1 MIDVVGVCLNDSNSF
16 ELYICDG
23 LNLKKNVTVIVSTEH
38 GLEFGRV
45 VKESHKVSSKLNN
58 KLNKV
63 VRISSRNDYIQYK
76 KNLSDADAAL
86 KLCKELVNKLNINM
100 TIIDCKYTFDRTQLY
115 FRFMSDTR
123 IDFRDLARELAS
135 IYKTRIE
142 LRQIGARD
150 KASEVGGCGQCG
162 RELCCKKFLNEIDTV
177 SISMAKNQGI
187 ALNPTKI
194 NGVCGRLMC
203 CLKYEDDCY
212 KECRKCL
219 PKIGS
224 MVEVEEGQGKVI
236 SLDILNKK
244 YKVDIPNVGIIEV
257 DCGSC

>member
-1 MIDVVGVCLNDSNSF
+1 
-16 ELYICDG
+16 
-23 LNLKKNVTVIVSTEH
+23 
-38 GLEFGRV
+38 
-45 VKESHKVSSKLNN
+45 
-58 KLNKV
+58 
-63 VRISSRNDYIQYK
+63 
-76 KNLSDADAAL
+76 
-86 KLCKELVNKLNINM
+86 
-100 TIIDCKYTFDRTQLY
+100 
-115 FRFMSDTR
+115 
-123 IDFRDLARELAS
+123 
-135 IYKTRIE
+135 
-142 LRQIGARD
+142 
-150 KASEVGGCGQCG
+150 
-162 RELCCKKFLNEIDTV
+162 
-177 SISMAKNQGI
+177 MAKNQGI